1 MLKENSM
8 EAIKNIITRNSNSK
22 LIEPYPTKKEMEL
35 VYKSA
40 LRAPDHAN
48 LKPSQFIEVT
58 GSGLKKL
65 SKIFTDYSTIHLKE
79 KNVMKLKKYK
89 NAPFR
94 SPMIIVLICNLKEHP
109 KVPHLE
115 QMLSTAAA
123 AQNMLLALH
132 ALNYGAIWRT
142 GVFSLNDEIPKFFN
156 LKSNQKIM
164 GYLYVGT
171 IAGKLKTIPEINTSD
186 FVKVWS

>member
-1 MLKENSM
+1 M
-8 EAIKNIITRNSNSK
+8 EAIENILTRNSCSK
-22 LIEPYPTKKEMEL
+22 LIEPYPKKEEMKL
-35 VYKSA
+35 VYESA

-48 LKPSQFIEVT
+48 LKPSKFIEVT
-58 GSGLKKL
+58 GSGLEKL
-65 SKIFTDYSTIHLKE
+65 SKIFMDYNAAHLNE
-79 KNVMKLKKYK
+79 KSEMKLKKYK

-94 SPMIIVLICNLKEHP
+94 SPMIIVLICDLKEHP

-186 FVKVWS
+186 FVRVWS

>member
-1 MLKENSM
+1 M
-8 EAIKNIITRNSNSK
+8 EAIENILTRNSCSK
-22 LIEPYPTKKEMEL
+22 LIEPFPKKEEMKL
-35 VYKSA
+35 VYESA

-48 LKPSQFIEVT
+48 LKPSKFIEVT
-58 GSGLKKL
+58 GSGLEKL
-65 SKIFTDYSTIHLKE
+65 SKIFMDYNATHLNE
-79 KNVMKLKKYK
+79 KNEMKLKKYK

-94 SPMIIVLICNLKEHP
+94 SPMIIVLICDLKEHP
-109 KVPHLE
+109 KVPYLE